1 VKKLLYLALI
11 SIPFFSCSK
20 DNDEP
25 EQTTEPSTLN
35 NGLLLYMPFNGN
47 LGDSS
52 GQANNGTGF
61 GSVAYSSNRY
71 FDQGRALAL
80 NGTNTRVEI
89 PGQKFDTMS
98 KFTFYMEFLPSN
110 TNSMTL
116 LSRTLFSV
124 APNMKQ
130 AFNLMINTGAGTRFQ
145 MKKAGNC
152 DNTNTATAFGT
163 LVLGQTTPSTSGWN
177 YVAVTYNGSTISTYI
192 NGVLAATGNE
202 PGATLCSGAPLVIGS
217 WWEGAP
223 AYFQGSIDEVRVYNR
238 ALSQSE
244 ITQIFQL
251 HK

>member
-1 VKKLLYLALI
+1 
-11 SIPFFSCSK
+11 
-20 DNDEP
+20 
-25 EQTTEPSTLN
+25 
-35 NGLLLYMPFNGN
+35 
-47 LGDSS
+47 
-52 GQANNGTGF
+52 
-61 GSVAYSSNRY
+61 
-71 FDQGRALAL
+71 
-80 NGTNTRVEI
+80 
-89 PGQKFDTMS
+89 
-98 KFTFYMEFLPSN
+98 MEFLPAN

-124 APNMKQ
+124 VPNMKQ

-152 DNTNTATAFGT
+152 DNTNTATAFGA
-163 LVLGQTTPSTSGWN
+163 LVLGQTVPSTNGWN
-177 YVAVTYNGSTISTYI
+177 YVAVTYNGSTITTYI

-202 PGATLCSGAPLVIGS
+202 PGANLCSGAPLIIGS

-223 AYFQGSIDEVRVYNR
+223 AYFQGSVDEVRVYNR